1 MNKNMSDNIDLIIK
15 NGSCYIEGKLK
26 KTDIG
31 ISGSKI
37 KKIGKIELN
46 SSKVYDA
53 TDKLILPGIIDTQV
67 HFREPGSTDAEDLE
81 SGSRAAVLGG
91 VTSLFEMPNTN
102 PPTATLEEFEK
113 KLRAAKDR
121 MHSNYAFYFGA
132 TPNNTNQLA
141 HLKNVE
147 GCCGVK
153 LFAGSSTGN
162 LLVDKEADIEKVIS
176 SSDRIVSIHSEDED
190 IIKLRK
196 KFIKKGDVHSHPE
209 WRNVEC
215 AMSSTRR
222 VVKIAER
229 YNKRIHVLHVTTKE
243 EVDFLAMHKKNVTF
257 ETTPQ
262 HLTLYAPDCYDKLG
276 TYAQMNPPLRSKEH
290 YDRLW
295 LAIKNN
301 IVDVLGSD
309 HAPHLKA
316 NKEKEYPSS
325 PSGMPGVQTIF
336 PVMIDH
342 VNNGKLTLNQLINLM
357 CENPCRIFGI
367 KNKGFITEGF
377 DADITIVD
385 MNKEVVLK
393 DEMIASKCGWTP
405 FNNYKVK
412 GFPVGAIVNGNLVM
426 SEGKILMKSK
436 GKPLKF

>member
-1 MNKNMSDNIDLIIK
+1 MSDNFSLVIK
-15 NGSCYIEGKLK
+15 NGSCYIEGKLIK
-26 KTDIG
+26 VDLG
-31 ISGSKI
+31 LLGNKI

-46 SSKVYDA
+46 SSKVFDA
-53 TDKLILPGIIDTQV
+53 TDKVVLPGIIDTQV

-102 PPTATLEEFEK
+102 PPTSNLVEFEK
-113 KLRAAKDR
+113 KLQLAKDR

-132 TPNNTNQLA
+132 TPENIEQLSQ
-141 HLKNVE
+141 LKNLK
-147 GCCGVK
+147 GCCGIK

-176 SSDRIVSIHSEDED
+176 NSDRIVSIHSEDEE
-190 IIKLRK
+190 ILKVRK
-196 KFIKKGDVHSHPE
+196 KFIKKGDVHSHPI
-209 WRNVEC
+209 WRDTES

-229 YNKRIHVLHVTTKE
+229 YNKKIHVLHVTTKE

-262 HLTLYAPDCYDKLG
+262 HLTLYAPDCYDKLK
-276 TYAQMNPPLRSKEH
+276 TYAQMNPPLRTKEH
-290 YDRLW
+290 HDRLW
-295 LAIKNN
+295 VAIKNN

-309 HAPHLKA
+309 HAPHTKE
-316 NKEKEYPSS
+316 NKNKEYPNS

-342 VNNGKLTLNQLINLM
+342 VNKGKLSLEQLIKLM

-367 KNKGFITEGF
+367 ANKGYIKEEY
-377 DADITIVD
+377 DADLTIVD
-385 MNKEVVLK
+385 MNKEQVIK

-412 GFPVGAIVNGNLVM
+412 GFPVGTIVNGNLVM
-426 SEGKILMKSK
+426 SEGKVISK
-436 GKPLKF
+436 AQGQPMLFK

>member
-1 MNKNMSDNIDLIIK
+1 MSDNFSLIIK
-15 NGSCYIEGKLK
+15 NGSCYIDGKLTQ
-26 KTDIG
+26 TDIG
-31 ISGSKI
+31 LSDNKI

-53 TDKLILPGIIDTQV
+53 TDKVVLPGIIDTQT
-67 HFREPGSTDAEDLE
+67 HFREPGSTDVEDLE

-102 PPTATLEEFEK
+102 PATSNLVEFDK
-113 KLRAAKDR
+113 KLQLAKNR

-132 TPNNTNQLA
+132 TPDNIEQLSK
-141 HLKNVE
+141 LKDVE

-153 LFAGSSTGN
+153 LFAGSSTGK

-176 SSDRIVSIHSEDED
+176 SSDRVVSIHSEDEE
-190 IIKLRK
+190 ILNLRK
-196 KFIKKGDVHSHPE
+196 KFIKEGDVHSHPE
-209 WRNVEC
+209 WRNTEC
-215 AMSSTRR
+215 AISSTRR

-229 YNKRIHVLHVTTKE
+229 YNKKIHVLHVTTKE

-257 ETTPQ
+257 EITPQ

-276 TYAQMNPPLRSKEH
+276 TYAQMNPPLRTKEH

-295 LAIKNN
+295 VAIKNN

-309 HAPHLKA
+309 HAPHSKE
-316 NKEKEYPSS
+316 NKNKNYPNT

-336 PVMIDH
+336 PIMLDH
-342 VNNGKLTLNQLINLM
+342 VNNGKLTLEQLIKLM
-357 CENPCRIFGI
+357 CENPCKIFGI
-367 KNKGFITEGF
+367 KNKGYLKEGY
-377 DADITIVD
+377 DADLTIAD
-385 MNKEVVLK
+385 MDKEVTIK

-405 FNNYKVK
+405 FNNHKVK
-412 GFPVGAIVNGNLVM
+412 GFPVGTIVNGNLVM
-426 SEGKILMKSK
+426 SDGKVIVESK
-436 GKPLKF
+436 GTPLEF

>member
-1 MNKNMSDNIDLIIK
+1 MSENFSLIIK
-15 NGSCYIEGKLK
+15 NGSCYIDSKLTK
-26 KTDIG
+26 IDIG
-31 ISGSKI
+31 LSGNKI

-46 SSKVYDA
+46 SSKVFDA
-53 TDKLILPGIIDTQV
+53 TNKVVLPGIIDTQT
-67 HFREPGSTDAEDLE
+67 HFREPGSTDVEDLE

-102 PPTATLEEFEK
+102 PPTSNLIEFDK
-113 KLRAAKDR
+113 KLKLAKNR

-132 TPNNTNQLA
+132 TPENTDQLSK
-141 HLKNVE
+141 LKYLD

-153 LFAGSSTGN
+153 LFAGSSTGK

-176 SSDRIVSIHSEDED
+176 SSDRIVSIHSEDEE
-190 IIKLRK
+190 ILKLRK

-209 WRNVEC
+209 WRNTEC
-215 AMSSTRR
+215 AISSTRK

-229 YNKRIHVLHVTTKE
+229 YNKKIHVLHVTTKE

-276 TYAQMNPPLRSKEH
+276 SYAQMNPPIRSKEH

-295 LAIKNN
+295 VAIKNN
-301 IVDVLGSD
+301 VVDVLGSD
-309 HAPHLKA
+309 HAPHSKE
-316 NKEKEYPSS
+316 NKDKEYPNT

-342 VNNGKLTLNQLINLM
+342 VNKGKLSLEQLVKLM
-357 CENPCRIFGI
+357 CENPCKIFGI
-367 KNKGFITEGF
+367 KDKGFIKEGF
-377 DADITIVD
+377 DADLTIVD
-385 MNKEVVLK
+385 MKK
-393 DEMIASKCGWTP
+393 DQVIKNEMMASKCGWTP
-405 FNNYKVK
+405 FHNYKVK
-412 GFPVGAIVNGNLVM
+412 GFPIATIVNGNLVM
-426 SEGKILMKSK
+426 SEGKIISK
-436 GKPLKF
+436 ACGNPLKF

>member
-1 MNKNMSDNIDLIIK
+1 MSDNNSLIIK
-15 NGSCYIEGKLK
+15 NGTCYIDGKLVN
-26 KTDIG
+26 TDITV
-31 ISGSKI
+31 SGGKI
-37 KKIGKIELN
+37 KSIGKADLN
-46 SSKVYDA
+46 NHKVYDA
-53 TDKLILPGIIDTQV
+53 ENKIVLPGIIDTQV

-102 PPTATLEEFEK
+102 PPTANLVEFEK
-113 KLRAAKDR
+113 KLKAAKNR

-132 TPNNTNQLA
+132 TPSNTDQLA
-141 HLKNVE
+141 QLKNVE

-176 SSDRIVSIHSEDED
+176 SSDRVVSIHSEDED

-196 KFIKKGDVHSHPE
+196 KFIRKGDVHSHHE

-215 AMSSTRR
+215 AISSTRR

-229 YNKRIHVLHVTTKE
+229 YNKKIHVLHVTTKD

-276 TYAQMNPPLRSKEH
+276 TYAQMNPPLRGKEH

-295 LAIKNN
+295 TAIKNN

-316 NKEKEYPSS
+316 NKDKEYPDS

-367 KNKGFITEGF
+367 KNKGFIKEGF
-377 DADITIVD
+377 DADLTIVD
-385 MNKEVVLK
+385 MKKEVIIK

-412 GFPVGAIVNGNLVM
+412 GFPVGTIVNGILVM
-426 SEGKILMKSK
+426 SDGKILVESK
-436 GKPLKF
+436 GKPLCF

>member
-1 MNKNMSDNIDLIIK
+1 MSDKFSLIIK
-15 NGSCYIEGKLK
+15 NGSCYIDGKLT

-31 ISGSKI
+31 LSGNKI
-37 KKIGKIELN
+37 QKIGKIELN

-53 TDKLILPGIIDTQV
+53 TDKVVLPGIIDTQV

-102 PPTATLEEFEK
+102 PPTSNLVEFDK
-113 KLRAAKDR
+113 KLQAAKNR

-132 TPNNTNQLA
+132 TPDNTDQLA
-141 HLKNVE
+141 RLKDVE

-176 SSDRIVSIHSEDED
+176 SSDRVVSIHSEDED

-196 KFIKKGDVHSHPE
+196 KFIRKGDVHSHPE

-229 YNKRIHVLHVTTKE
+229 YNKKIHVLHVTTKD

-276 TYAQMNPPLRSKEH
+276 TYAQMNPPLRTKEH

-295 LAIKNN
+295 VAIKNN

-309 HAPHLKA
+309 HAPHLKE
-316 NKEKEYPSS
+316 NKDKEYPNT

-336 PVMIDH
+336 PVMLDH
-342 VNNGKLTLNQLINLM
+342 VNNGKLTLQQLINLM

-367 KNKGFITEGF
+367 QNKGYIKEGF
-377 DADITIVD
+377 DADLTIAD
-385 MNKEVVLK
+385 MNKEVTIK
-393 DEMIASKCGWTP
+393 NEMIASKCGWTP
-405 FNNYKVK
+405 FNNHKVK
-412 GFPVGAIVNGNLVM
+412 GFPVGTIVNGHLVM
-426 SEGKILMKSK
+426 SDGKVILESK
-436 GKPLKF
+436 GTPLKF

>member
-1 MNKNMSDNIDLIIK
+1 MSDNFSLIIK
-15 NGSCYIEGKLK
+15 NGSCYIDGKLT

-31 ISGSKI
+31 LSDNKI

-53 TDKLILPGIIDTQV
+53 TDKVVLPGIIDTQV

-102 PPTATLEEFEK
+102 PPTSNLVEFDK
-113 KLRAAKDR
+113 KLQAAKNR

-132 TPNNTNQLA
+132 TPNNTDQLA
-141 HLKNVE
+141 KLKDVE

-229 YNKRIHVLHVTTKE
+229 YNKKIHVLHITTKE

-262 HLTLYAPDCYDKLG
+262 HLTLYAPDCYEKLG
-276 TYAQMNPPLRSKEH
+276 SYAQMNPPLRTKEH

-295 LAIKNN
+295 VAIKNN
-301 IVDVLGSD
+301 VVDVLGSD
-309 HAPHLKA
+309 HAPHLKE
-316 NKEKEYPSS
+316 NKDKEYPNS

-336 PVMIDH
+336 PVMLNH
-342 VNNGKLTLNQLINLM
+342 VNDGKLTLQQLINLM
-357 CENPCRIFGI
+357 CENPCKIFGI
-367 KNKGFITEGF
+367 KNKGFIKEGF
-377 DADITIVD
+377 DADLTIAD
-385 MNKEVVLK
+385 MNKEVIIK
-393 DEMIASKCGWTP
+393 NEMIASKCGWTP

-412 GFPVGAIVNGNLVM
+412 GFPVGTIVNGNLVM
-426 SEGKILMKSK
+426 SDGKVIMESK
-436 GKPLKF
+436 GTPLKF

>member
-1 MNKNMSDNIDLIIK
+1 MSDNFSLIIK
-15 NGSCYIEGKLK
+15 NGSCYIDGKLTQ
-26 KTDIG
+26 TDIG
-31 ISGSKI
+31 LSGDKI

-53 TDKLILPGIIDTQV
+53 TDKVVLPGIIDTQT
-67 HFREPGSTDAEDLE
+67 HFREPGSTDVEDLE

-102 PPTATLEEFEK
+102 PPTSNLVEFDK
-113 KLRAAKDR
+113 KLQLAKNR

-132 TPNNTNQLA
+132 TPENTEQLSK
-141 HLKNVE
+141 LKDVE

-153 LFAGSSTGN
+153 LFAGSSTGK

-176 SSDRIVSIHSEDED
+176 SSDRVVSIHSEDEE
-190 IIKLRK
+190 ILNLRK
-196 KFIKKGDVHSHPE
+196 KFIKEGDVHSHPE
-209 WRNVEC
+209 WRNKEC
-215 AMSSTRR
+215 AISSTRR

-229 YNKRIHVLHVTTKE
+229 YNKKIHVLHVTTKE

-257 ETTPQ
+257 EITPQ

-276 TYAQMNPPLRSKEH
+276 TYAQMNPPLRTKEH

-295 LAIKNN
+295 VAIKNN

-309 HAPHLKA
+309 HAPHSKE
-316 NKEKEYPSS
+316 NKNKNYPNT

-336 PVMIDH
+336 PVMLDH
-342 VNNGKLTLNQLINLM
+342 VNNRKLTLQQLIKLM
-357 CENPCRIFGI
+357 CENPCKIFGI
-367 KNKGFITEGF
+367 KNKGYLKEGY
-377 DADITIVD
+377 DADLTIAD
-385 MNKEVVLK
+385 MDKEVTIK

-405 FNNYKVK
+405 FNNHKVK
-412 GFPVGAIVNGNLVM
+412 GFPVGTIVNGNLVM
-426 SEGKILMKSK
+426 SDGKVIVESK
-436 GKPLKF
+436 GIPLKF

>member
-1 MNKNMSDNIDLIIK
+1 MSDNFSLIIK
-15 NGSCYIEGKLK
+15 NGSCYIDGKLT

-31 ISGSKI
+31 LLSNKI

-46 SSKVYDA
+46 SAKVYDA
-53 TDKLILPGIIDTQV
+53 TDKVVLPGIIDTQV

-102 PPTATLEEFEK
+102 PPTSNLVEFDK
-113 KLRAAKDR
+113 KLQAAKNR

-132 TPNNTNQLA
+132 TPDNTDQLA
-141 HLKNVE
+141 KLKDVE

-153 LFAGSSTGN
+153 LIAGSSTGN

-229 YNKRIHVLHVTTKE
+229 YNKKIHVLHITTKE

-262 HLTLYAPDCYDKLG
+262 HLTLYAPDCYEKLG
-276 TYAQMNPPLRSKEH
+276 SYAQMNPPLRTKEH

-295 LAIKNN
+295 VAIKNN
-301 IVDVLGSD
+301 VVDVLGSD

-316 NKEKEYPSS
+316 NKDKEYPNS

-336 PVMIDH
+336 PVMLNH
-342 VNNGKLTLNQLINLM
+342 VNDGKLTLQQLINLM
-357 CENPCRIFGI
+357 CENPCKIFGI
-367 KNKGFITEGF
+367 KNKGFIKEGF
-377 DADITIVD
+377 DADLTIAD
-385 MNKEVVLK
+385 MNKEVIIK
-393 DEMIASKCGWTP
+393 NEMIASKCGWTP

-412 GFPVGAIVNGNLVM
+412 GFPVGTIVNGNLVM
-426 SEGKILMKSK
+426 SDGKVIMESK
-436 GKPLKF
+436 GMPLEF

>member
-1 MNKNMSDNIDLIIK
+1 MSDNFSLIIK
-15 NGSCYIEGKLK
+15 NGACYIDGKLT

-31 ISGSKI
+31 LSGNKI

-53 TDKLILPGIIDTQV
+53 TDKVVLPGIIDTQV

-91 VTSLFEMPNTN
+91 VTALFEMPNTN
-102 PPTATLEEFEK
+102 PPTSNLVEFDK
-113 KLRAAKDR
+113 KLQAAKNR

-132 TPNNTNQLA
+132 TPNNTDQLA
-141 HLKNVE
+141 QLKDVE

-196 KFIKKGDVHSHPE
+196 KFIKKGDVHSHAE
-209 WRNVEC
+209 WRNVEV

-229 YNKRIHVLHVTTKE
+229 YNKKIHVLHVTTRE

-262 HLTLYAPDCYDKLG
+262 HLTMYAPDCYDKLG
-276 TYAQMNPPLRSKEH
+276 TYAQMNPPLRTKEH

-295 LAIKNN
+295 VAIKNN

-309 HAPHLKA
+309 HAPHLKE
-316 NKEKEYPSS
+316 NKDKEYPNT

-336 PVMIDH
+336 PVMLDH
-342 VNNGKLTLNQLINLM
+342 VNNGKLSLQQLINLM
-357 CENPCRIFGI
+357 CENPCKIFGI
-367 KNKGFITEGF
+367 KNKGYLKEGF
-377 DADITIVD
+377 DADLTIAD

-393 DEMIASKCGWTP
+393 MR
-405 FNNYKVK
+405 
-412 GFPVGAIVNGNLVM
+412 
-426 SEGKILMKSK
+426 
-436 GKPLKF
+436 

>member
-1 MNKNMSDNIDLIIK
+1 MSDNFSLIIK
-15 NGSCYIEGKLK
+15 NGSCYINGKLI

-31 ISGSKI
+31 LSGGKI

-53 TDKLILPGIIDTQV
+53 TDKVILPGIIDTQV

-102 PPTATLEEFEK
+102 PPTANLVEFDK
-113 KLRAAKDR
+113 KLKAAKNR

-132 TPNNTNQLA
+132 TPDNTDQLA
-141 HLKNVE
+141 DLKNVE

-176 SSDRIVSIHSEDED
+176 SSNRIVSIHSEDED

-229 YNKRIHVLHVTTKE
+229 YNKKIHVLHVTTKD
-243 EVDFLAMHKKNVTF
+243 EVDFLAIHKKNVTF

-276 TYAQMNPPLRSKEH
+276 TYAQMNPPLRTKEH
-290 YDRLW
+290 YDHLW

-309 HAPHLKA
+309 HAPHLKE
-316 NKEKEYPSS
+316 NKNKVYPET

-336 PVMIDH
+336 PVMLDH
-342 VNNGKLTLNQLINLM
+342 VNSGKLSLEQLINLM

-367 KNKGFITEGF
+367 KNKGYIKEGF
-377 DADITIVD
+377 DADLTIAD
-385 MNKEVVLK
+385 MNKEVVIK
-393 DEMIASKCGWTP
+393 DEIIASKCGWTP

-412 GFPVGAIVNGNLVM
+412 GFPVGTIVNGNLVM
-426 SEGKILMKSK
+426 SDGKVVLESK
-436 GKPLKF
+436 GQPLKF

>member
-1 MNKNMSDNIDLIIK
+1 MSDNNSLIIK
-15 NGSCYIEGKLK
+15 NGTCYIGGKLIN
-26 KTDIG
+26 TDITV
-31 ISGSKI
+31 SGGKI
-37 KKIGKIELN
+37 KSIGKADLN
-46 SSKVYDA
+46 NHKVYDA
-53 TDKLILPGIIDTQV
+53 ENKIVLPGIIDTQV

-102 PPTATLEEFEK
+102 PPTANLVEFEK
-113 KLRAAKDR
+113 KLKAAKNR

-132 TPNNTNQLA
+132 TPSNTDQLA
-141 HLKNVE
+141 QLKNVE

-176 SSDRIVSIHSEDED
+176 SSDRVVSIHSEDED

-196 KFIKKGDVHSHPE
+196 KFIRKGDVHSHHE

-229 YNKRIHVLHVTTKE
+229 YNKKIHVLHVTTKD

-276 TYAQMNPPLRSKEH
+276 TYAQMNPPLRGKEH

-295 LAIKNN
+295 TAIKNN
-301 IVDVLGSD
+301 VVDVLGSD
-309 HAPHLKA
+309 HAPHLKE

-367 KNKGFITEGF
+367 NNKGFIKEGF
-377 DADITIVD
+377 DADLTIVD
-385 MNKEVVLK
+385 MNKEVTIK

-412 GFPVGAIVNGNLVM
+412 GFPVGTIVNGILVM
-426 SEGKILMKSK
+426 SDGKILVESK
-436 GKPLKF
+436 GKPLSF

>member
-1 MNKNMSDNIDLIIK
+1 MSDNFSLIIK
-15 NGSCYIEGKLK
+15 NGSCYIDGKLT

-31 ISGSKI
+31 LSGGKI

-53 TDKLILPGIIDTQV
+53 TDNVVLPGIIDTQV

-102 PPTATLEEFEK
+102 PPTANLIEFEK
-113 KLRAAKDR
+113 KLKAAKNR

-132 TPNNTNQLA
+132 TPDNTDQLA

-162 LLVDKEADIEKVIS
+162 LLVDKESDIEKVIS

-229 YNKRIHVLHVTTKE
+229 YNKKIHVLHVTTKD

-276 TYAQMNPPLRSKEH
+276 TYAQMNPPLRTKEH

-295 LAIKNN
+295 VAIKNN

-309 HAPHLKA
+309 HAPHLKV
-316 NKEKEYPSS
+316 NKDKVYPDT

-336 PVMIDH
+336 PVMLDH
-342 VNNGKLTLNQLINLM
+342 VNNEKLSLKQLINLM

-367 KNKGFITEGF
+367 KNKGFIKEGF
-377 DADITIVD
+377 DADLTIAD
-385 MNKEVVLK
+385 MNKEVVIK

-412 GFPVGAIVNGNLVM
+412 GFPVGTIVSGNLVM
-426 SEGKILMKSK
+426 SDGKVVLESK
-436 GKPLKF
+436 GQPLKF

>member
-1 MNKNMSDNIDLIIK
+1 MSDNFSLIIK
-15 NGSCYIEGKLK
+15 NGSCYIDGKLT

-31 ISGSKI
+31 LSGNKI

-53 TDKLILPGIIDTQV
+53 TDKIVLPGIIDTQV

-91 VTSLFEMPNTN
+91 VTALFEMPNTN
-102 PPTATLEEFEK
+102 PPTSNLVEFDK
-113 KLRAAKDR
+113 KLQAAKNR

-132 TPNNTNQLA
+132 TPDNTNQLA
-141 HLKNVE
+141 KLKDVE

-196 KFIKKGDVHSHPE
+196 KFIKKGDVHSHAE
-209 WRNVEC
+209 WRNVEV

-229 YNKRIHVLHVTTKE
+229 YNKKIHVLHVTTRE

-262 HLTLYAPDCYDKLG
+262 HLTMYAPDCYDKLG
-276 TYAQMNPPLRSKEH
+276 TYAQMNPPLRTKEH

-295 LAIKNN
+295 VAIKNN

-316 NKEKEYPSS
+316 NKDKEYPNS

-336 PVMIDH
+336 PVMLDH
-342 VNNGKLTLNQLINLM
+342 VNKGKLSLQQLINLM
-357 CENPCRIFGI
+357 CENPCKIFGI
-367 KNKGFITEGF
+367 KNKGYLKEGY
-377 DADITIVD
+377 DADLTIAD
-385 MNKEVVLK
+385 MNKEVVIK
-393 DEMIASKCGWTP
+393 NEMIASKCGWTP
-405 FNNYKVK
+405 FNNHKVK
-412 GFPVGAIVNGNLVM
+412 GFPVATIVNGYLVM
-426 SEGKILMKSK
+426 SDGKVVVESK
-436 GKPLKF
+436 GTPLKF

>member
-1 MNKNMSDNIDLIIK
+1 MSENLSLIIK
-15 NGSCYIEGKLK
+15 NGSCYINGKLTN
-26 KTDIG
+26 TDIG
-31 ISGSKI
+31 LLGNKI
-37 KKIGKIELN
+37 KIIGEIKGDGLN
-46 SSKVYDA
+46 VYDA
-53 TDKLILPGIIDTQV
+53 TNKLVLPGIIDTQV

-102 PPTATLEEFEK
+102 PPTANLIEFEK
-113 KLRAAKDR
+113 KLKAAKNR

-132 TPNNTNQLA
+132 TPDNTDQLKQ
-141 HLKNVE
+141 LKNVE

-162 LLVDKEADIEKVIS
+162 LLVDKESDIEKVIS
-176 SSDRIVSIHSEDED
+176 NSDRIVSIHSEDED

-196 KFIKKGDVHSHPE
+196 KFIKQGNVHSHPE

-229 YNKRIHVLHVTTKE
+229 YNKKIHVLHVTTKE

-262 HLTLYAPDCYDKLG
+262 HLTLFAPNCYDKLG

-295 LAIKNN
+295 VAIKNN

-309 HAPHLKA
+309 HAPHLKS
-316 NKEKEYPSS
+316 NKDKEYPNT

-336 PVMIDH
+336 PIMIDH
-342 VNNGKLTLNQLINLM
+342 VNNGKLTLTQLINLM

-367 KNKGFITEGF
+367 KNKGFIKEGY
-377 DADITIVD
+377 DADLTIVD
-385 MNKEVVLK
+385 MSKKVTIKN
-393 DEMIASKCGWTP
+393 EMMASKCGWTP
-405 FNNYKVK
+405 FHNHKIT
-412 GFPVGAIVNGNLVM
+412 GFPVGTIVNGNLVM
-426 SEGKILMKSK
+426 QDGKILIKSK
-436 GKPLKF
+436 GKPLEF

>member
-1 MNKNMSDNIDLIIK
+1 MSDNFSLIIK
-15 NGSCYIEGKLK
+15 NGSCYINGKLIV
-26 KTDIG
+26 TDIG
-31 ISGSKI
+31 LSDGKI

-46 SSKVYDA
+46 NSKVYDA
-53 TDKLILPGIIDTQV
+53 TDKVVLPGIIDTQV

-102 PPTATLEEFEK
+102 PPTANLIEFDK
-113 KLRAAKDR
+113 KLKAAKNR

-132 TPNNTNQLA
+132 TPDNTDQLA
-141 HLKNVE
+141 DLKNVE

-176 SSDRIVSIHSEDED
+176 SSDRIISIHSEDED

-229 YNKRIHVLHVTTKE
+229 YNKKIHVLHVTTKD

-276 TYAQMNPPLRSKEH
+276 TYAQMNPPLRTKEH

-295 LAIKNN
+295 VAIKNN

-309 HAPHLKA
+309 HAPHLKE
-316 NKEKEYPSS
+316 NKDKEYPDT

-336 PVMIDH
+336 PVMLDH
-342 VNNGKLTLNQLINLM
+342 VNNGKLSLKQLIDLM

-367 KNKGFITEGF
+367 KNKGFIKEGF
-377 DADITIVD
+377 DADLTIAD
-385 MNKEVVLK
+385 MNKEVVIK

-405 FNNYKVK
+405 FNNHKVK
-412 GFPVGAIVNGNLVM
+412 GFPIGTIVNGNLVM
-426 SEGKILMKSK
+426 SEGKVVLESK
-436 GKPLKF
+436 GQPLKF

>member
-1 MNKNMSDNIDLIIK
+1 MSENYSLIIK
-15 NGSCYIEGKLK
+15 NGSCYIDGKLTQ
-26 KTDIG
+26 TDVG
-31 ISGSKI
+31 LSGNKI

-46 SSKVYDA
+46 SSKVFDA
-53 TDKLILPGIIDTQV
+53 SGKIVLPGIIDTQT
-67 HFREPGSTDAEDLE
+67 HFREPGSTDVEDLE

-102 PPTATLEEFEK
+102 PPTSNLTEFDK
-113 KLRAAKDR
+113 KLQLAKNR

-132 TPNNTNQLA
+132 TPENTEQLSK
-141 HLKNVE
+141 LKDVE

-153 LFAGSSTGN
+153 LFAGSSTGK

-176 SSDRIVSIHSEDED
+176 SSDRIVSIHSEDEE
-190 IIKLRK
+190 ILKLRK
-196 KFIKKGDVHSHPE
+196 KFIKQGDVHSHPE

-229 YNKRIHVLHVTTKE
+229 YNKKIHVLHVTTKE

-257 ETTPQ
+257 EITPQ

-276 TYAQMNPPLRSKEH
+276 SYAQMNPPLRTKEH

-295 LAIKNN
+295 VAIKNN

-309 HAPHLKA
+309 HAPHSKE
-316 NKEKEYPSS
+316 NKEKEYPNT

-336 PVMIDH
+336 PVMLDH
-342 VNNGKLTLNQLINLM
+342 VNNGKLTLEQLIKLM
-357 CENPCRIFGI
+357 CENPCKIFGI
-367 KNKGFITEGF
+367 KNKGYIKEGF
-377 DADITIVD
+377 DADLTIVD
-385 MNKEVVLK
+385 MNKEQTIK
-393 DEMIASKCGWTP
+393 NEIMATKCGWTP
-405 FNNYKVK
+405 FHDMTIK
-412 GFPVGAIVNGNLVM
+412 GFPVATIINGKTVM
-426 SEGKILMKSK
+426 SNGKVVTEGS
-436 GKPLKF
+436 GKPLEFNF